1 MIIPLALTYK
11 DRIYFIIPLSFALLL
26 TKSLGAFLTIF
37 LALGVYFYFGGKLG
51 KRKIIFLLGLLL
63 ITGLVFIARSATQ
76 KQHLQPIF
84 STVMRLNYWQDTLK
98 IIKTFPLRGVG
109 IGNFNL
115 MQSCYAH
122 NSYLQIWAEMG
133 ILGIALFLW
142 LIISVFKS
150 TLGNMKNSVNKSQIA
165 GLITASSVFL
175 IHNLVDFSFFLPEV
189 ALIFWVILG
198 LSLSS
203 K

>member
-1 MIIPLALTYK
+1 MIIPLALTCK
-11 DRIYFIIPLSFALLL
+11 NRIWLIMPLSFALLL
-26 TKSLGAFLTIF
+26 TKSLGAFLTIS
-37 LALGVYFYFGGKLG
+37 LALGVYFYFEGKLG
-51 KRKIIFLLGLLL
+51 KRKVIFLLGLLL
-63 ITGLVFIARSATQ
+63 ITGLVFIARSVTQ

-84 STVMRLNYWQDTLK
+84 STVMRWNYWKDTLE
-98 IIKTFPLRGVG
+98 IIKAYPLSGIG

-115 MQSCYAH
+115 MQSRYAH
-122 NSYLQIWAEMG
+122 NSYLQVWAEMG
-133 ILGIALFLW
+133 ILGIAAFLW

-150 TLGNMKNSVNKSQIA
+150 ALGNIKDSVNKHQIT

-189 ALIFWVILG
+189 ALIFWIILG